1 MADEPEGME
10 ADVQVVEEMDQTAS
24 SSSPSSAPTPVIV
37 NVTGENAAG
46 ESEMER
52 NASPINLSPSHSSQ
66 FPPADVS
73 KLLAVQRLAHGHN
86 ELRQTY
92 SEPGLKQKIQRV
104 KQHNRLSPVS
114 RRTDLNKTLSVGSS
128 LDSAPG
134 VGSPG
139 SSSWRQSSSAS
150 SLHTSPHSPSSSA
163 TPHADSPSSSP
174 LQYDG
179 EGGGAGGGTEE
190 MSGITMATQIP
201 PGLATAARFPA
212 VQLGPL
218 LTSGGVPTPEQLEA
232 FQKQQVELLAQLQKQ
247 QQQQQAGS
255 GSTAG
260 APDGT
265 GIFQFPLWLYSTGQ
279 APGTFQM
286 VQGSKSSSSATSS
299 PTPSTTSTDSGISD
313 AHHSLALP
321 SRRPLSE
328 SQSAPGVPM
337 DSQQEAVV
345 KSFLL
350 QNQQLLM
357 QKQKVYQQYLEQ
369 QQKLMQQAILERQ
382 AIEEQQRQLAALH
395 LRQQT
400 ELQQKHLILLRQM
413 QEQQVAQLQRQQSQQ
428 QALLMLQ
435 VMQQQAAASAAAQQQ
450 AAKQTIHRV
459 PSSTET
465 LRIPFGHKTTLTQSS
480 SLGSVLAT
488 PPRHHEVTGSS
499 SVEMSSL
506 NVYQSRSPT
515 LTPKLSLTPTN
526 SHDSTASN
534 GRNSP
539 HISAPS
545 PSSGQETQAQG
556 GGGGLTGLVYDTM
569 MLKHN
574 CTCGGSHPEHP
585 GRLQSIW
592 ARLVET
598 KVVTSCRR
606 LRARKASLAELQA
619 LHSDNHVKLYGRSSQ
634 RKVAA
639 DKKDPTR
646 SFIQMSCQGVGVDQD
661 TYWNEQHTSNSAKMA
676 VGSVIELAD
685 KVVSGEVKN
694 GFAFVRP
701 PGHHALPNQAMGFC
715 YFNNVA
721 LAAKAMLSKNK
732 RVMIV
737 DWDIH
742 HGNGTQQLFY
752 DNPGVLYLSL
762 HRYDN
767 GTFFPGTGRP
777 EEIGSG
783 AGLGFNINVAFS
795 GPTAIQGVSMSNY
808 GDAEYLAAFRCIVVP
823 VAREFGPDIILV
835 SAGFNATEGH
845 PPTLGGYS
853 ITPQCYAYMT
863 RMLMSVGNGRVAMAL
878 EGGYELMSLCASAE
892 ACMKALLSLEL
903 PPLDSAALDR
913 TAQPPAITS
922 LEKTMAMHKAYWRCL
937 HHTGNL
943 LHITHSEIKDIEEAD
958 TVSAL
963 ASLSMTGQRQ
973 RVNTTV

>member
-1 MADEPEGME
+1 VSNMAEEPEGME
-10 ADVQVVEEMDQTAS
+10 ADVVIEDMDQTS
-24 SSSPSSAPTPVIV
+24 LTSSAPTSVIV
-37 NVTGENAAG
+37 NVTGENATG
-46 ESEMER
+46 DSEMDR
-52 NASPINLSPSHSSQ
+52 TASPISHSPSNSTQ
-66 FPPADVS
+66 FQAAVVG
-73 KLLAVQRLAHGHN
+73 KLLAVQRLAGHN

-92 SEPGLKQKIQRV
+92 SEPGLKKKVQRV

-128 LDSAPG
+128 LDSAAVPG
-134 VGSPG
+134 SSG
-139 SSSWRQSSSAS
+139 SSSWRQSTSAS
-150 SLHTSPHSPSSSA
+150 SLYTSPRSPSSST
-163 TPHADSPSSSP
+163 TPHCESPSS
-174 LQYDG
+174 QY
-179 EGGGAGGGTEE
+179 EEGGAGGRAEE

-201 PGLATAARFPA
+201 PGLAAAARFPT
-212 VQLGPL
+212 VQMTPL
-218 LTSGGVPTPEQLEA
+218 LTSGVIPTQEQLEA
-232 FQKQQVELLAQLQKQ
+232 FQKQQVELLTQLQKQ
-247 QQQQQAGS
+247 QQQQQGNAAG
-255 GSTAG
+255 GT
-260 APDGT
+260 PDGT
-265 GIFQFPLWLYSTGQ
+265 SIFQFPLWLYSTGQ
-279 APGTFQM
+279 APGAFQV
-286 VQGSKSSSSATSS
+286 VQGSKSSNSATSS
-299 PTPSTTSTDSGISD
+299 PTPSTTSSDSGISD
-313 AHHSLALP
+313 GHHTLALP

-328 SQSAPGVPM
+328 SQSAPGVPI
-337 DSQQEAVV
+337 DSQQETVLR
-345 KSFLL
+345 SFLL
-350 QNQQLLM
+350 QNQQLQM
-357 QKQKVYQQYLEQ
+357 QKQKVYQQYLDH

-382 AIEEQQRQLAALH
+382 AIEEQQRQLATLH

-400 ELQQKHLILLRQM
+400 ELQQKHLLLLRQL
-413 QEQQVAQLQRQQSQQ
+413 QELQRQQSQQ

-435 VMQQQAAASAAAQQQ
+435 AMQQQAAAAVV
-450 AAKQTIHRV
+450 HRV

-465 LRIPFGHKTTLTQSS
+465 LRLPFGHKTTLTQSN

-488 PPRHHEVTGSS
+488 PPRHHEVTVSAS
-499 SVEMSSL
+499 MEMSSL
-506 NVYQSRSPT
+506 NIYQNRSPT

-534 GRNSP
+534 GRSSP
-539 HISAPS
+539 HVGAPS
-545 PSSGQETQAQG
+545 PSSGQETQGNG
-556 GGGGLTGLVYDTM
+556 GGTGLVYDTM
-569 MLKHN
+569 MLKHS

-598 KVVTSCRR
+598 KVVTSSRR

-634 RKVAA
+634 RKVGQ

-685 KVVSGEVKN
+685 KVVTGEVKN

-721 LAAKAMLSKNK
+721 LAAKAMLAKNK

-742 HGNGTQQLFY
+742 HGNGTQQIFY

-795 GPTAIQGVSMSNY
+795 GPTALQGVTRSSY
-808 GDAEYLAAFRCIVVP
+808 GDAEYLAAFRCVVVP
-823 VAREFGPDIILV
+823 VAREFSPDIILV

-845 PPTLGGYS
+845 PPTLGGY
-853 ITPQCYAYMT
+853 TVTAQCYAHMT

-892 ACMKALLSLEL
+892 ACMKALLGLEVG
-903 PPLDSAALDR
+903 AVVR
-913 TAQPPAITS
+913 
-922 LEKTMAMHKAYWRCL
+922 
-937 HHTGNL
+937 
-943 LHITHSEIKDIEEAD
+943 
-958 TVSAL
+958 
-963 ASLSMTGQRQ
+963 
-973 RVNTTV
+973 